1 MDHVLND
8 FVASTGFSPEEAP
21 QIEALATTIIPHAE
35 EISREVYATLA
46 VHSATNSVFEKL
58 SLSEEDFVSEFQKW
72 LNRGLR
78 NAASQEYWQQRSV
91 AVMHAVEKE
100 LNETEVFAAAT
111 ALSHVMHRILIERE
125 PTKAQLLQK
134 IQHLDRWVSLETAVI
149 LSGIRTRAESKTRGN
164 ERLATIGQL
173 AASMGHD
180 LRNPLGV
187 IQSSLFLLR
196 RRAGDDPNTTK
207 HLDRMDGQVNLCNR
221 IISDLLEMTRDRPL
235 RLERRAIRQVFQQ
248 ACEAIQFPDEVTLHV
263 DAPDN
268 VNAEVEPGLIV
279 QCMMNLVQNSVYALS
294 DTEVPKI
301 WLRAARQPN
310 GIFISVRDN
319 GHGFPKDLLSSV
331 FEPLVTSRPKGTGL
345 GLALVRSVVARHG
358 GEAIASNPPEGGAL
372 VSFTLPTKLSED
384 S

>member
-1 MDHVLND
+1 M
-8 FVASTGFSPEEAP
+8 GFSPEEAP
-21 QIEALATTIIPHAE
+21 QIEALATTLVPHAE
-35 EISREVYATLA
+35 DISRELYAILA
-46 VHSATNSVFEKL
+46 VHPATNSVFEKL
-58 SLSEEDFVSEFQKW
+58 SLSKDDFISEFQKW
-72 LNRGLR
+72 LRRGLQ
-78 NAASQEYWQQRSV
+78 NAASKEYWQRRSV
-91 AVMHAVEKE
+91 VVMHAVEQE
-100 LNETEVFAAAT
+100 LNQTEVFAAAT

-125 PTKAQLLQK
+125 PTKVQLLQK
-134 IQHLDRWVSLETAVI
+134 IQHLDRWVSLEMAVI
-149 LSGIRTRAESKTRGN
+149 LAGIRTRAESKARGN

-235 RLERRAIRQVFQQ
+235 RLERRAIREVFQQ
-248 ACEAIQFPDEVTLHV
+248 ACDAVQFPDEVTLHV

-268 VNAEVEPGLIV
+268 VTAEVEPGLIV
-279 QCMMNLVQNSVYALS
+279 QCMMNLVQNSVYGIIDA
-294 DTEVPKI
+294 EAPQI
-301 WLRAARQPN
+301 WLKAAREPD

-319 GHGFPKDLLSSV
+319 GLGFPSDLLASV

-358 GEAIASNPPEGGAL
+358 GEAIAANPPEGGAL
-372 VSFTLPTKLSED
+372 VSFTLPTKLAED